1 MSNWW
6 AIYGV
11 TTGASEGVW
20 SVAIWSLDISEQFLP
35 SARNEQD
42 LMDDANIQV
51 DRLDTHC

>member
-11 TTGASEGVW
+11 TGTPEGV
-20 SVAIWSLDISEQFLP
+20 SSEAIWSLDISEQFLP

-51 DRLDTHC
+51 GRLDSHC